1 MQEKKKVI
9 FIKMNG
15 DSLATHTGSE
25 TPGQRKDGHS
35 ASSPPSLHL

>member
-1 MQEKKKVI
+1 MQEKKVI
-9 FIKMNG
+9 FIQMNG

-35 ASSPPSLHL
+35 ASSPPLLHL